1 MNPYKIF
8 VESMQD
14 AGIDST
20 TIDAVA
26 AIHKAIYEAAED
38 DSDDDKKKGK
48 KPEKDEKEEED
59 EKDEKEEKK
68 GPDENEFEG
77 PEEDPPSEDDNSDD
91 VDGAPDEDP
100 PDFEPDESPETAANE
115 PNADEGAKAIM
126 YNILTLMNAKQN
138 AYQQYHWNAES
149 KALHEKAQECYELYQ
164 ETKDKVA
171 ETLQAT
177 YNEAIDFKV
186 WSGKIPNLTDKGAFL
201 ASVDEDLDQI
211 SEFRS
216 QLEHFETFGL
226 NGTLD
231 GFIDELTGIKYH
243 LIRFFEN
250 KDA

>member
-1 MNPYKIF
+1 MRSNMNQYKIF
-8 VESMQD
+8 VESMQQ
-14 AGIDST
+14 AGIDT
-20 TIDAVA
+20 DTIEVVA
-26 AIHKAIYEAAED
+26 AIHNAIYEAAEN
-38 DSDDDKKKGK
+38 DSDDDN
-48 KPEKDEKEEED
+48 KE
-59 EKDEKEEKK
+59 
-68 GPDENEFEG
+68 
-77 PEEDPPSEDDNSDD
+77 
-91 VDGAPDEDP
+91 
-100 PDFEPDESPETAANE
+100 EPDEKNLEPEETPSEAANE

-126 YNILTLMNAKQN
+126 YNLLTLMSAKQN
-138 AYQQYHWNAES
+138 AYQQCHWNAES
-149 KALHEKAQECYELYQ
+149 KSLHEKAQECYELYQ

-177 YNEAIDFKV
+177 YNENIDFKV

-201 ASVDEDLDQI
+201 ASVDEDLDKI

-250 KDA
+250 KDV

>member
-1 MNPYKIF
+1 MDSYKIF
-8 VESMQD
+8 VESMQQ
-14 AGIDST
+14 AGIDKY
-20 TIDAVA
+20 TIDTVA
-26 AIHKAIYEAAED
+26 AIHNAIYEAAEH
-38 DSDDDKKKGK
+38 DSDDDDNDENEEKDDDKGK
-48 KPEKDEKEEED
+48 KEGMSDDEDFGPDGFDSED
-59 EKDEKEEKK
+59 ELPND
-68 GPDENEFEG
+68 NE
-77 PEEDPPSEDDNSDD
+77 PEETPSE
-91 VDGAPDEDP
+91 
-100 PDFEPDESPETAANE
+100 AANE

-126 YNILTLMNAKQN
+126 YNLLTLMNAKQN

-164 ETKDKVA
+164 DTKDKVA

-177 YNEAIDFKV
+177 FNEAVDFKV

-201 ASVDEDLDQI
+201 ASVDEDLDKI

-226 NGTLD
+226 NGVLD

-250 KDA
+250 KDV

>member
-8 VESMQD
+8 VESMQQ
-14 AGIDST
+14 AGIDQC

-26 AIHKAIYEAAED
+26 AIHNAIYEAAEN
-38 DSDDDKKKGK
+38 DSDDDEEDKKKGK
-48 KPEKDEKEEED
+48 KKKDEE
-59 EKDEKEEKK
+59 
-68 GPDENEFEG
+68 
-77 PEEDPPSEDDNSDD
+77 PEEPETELEAPDTDPEDDGDEGEKSDEEFD
-91 VDGAPDEDP
+91 APNDDP

-164 ETKDKVA
+164 DTKDKVA

-201 ASVDEDLDQI
+201 ASVDEDLDKI

-231 GFIDELTGIKYH
+231 GFIDSLTAVKYH

>member
-8 VESMQD
+8 VESMHK
-14 AGIDST
+14 AGIDPD

-26 AIHKAIYEAAED
+26 AIHNAIYEAAE
-38 DSDDDKKKGK
+38 SDDKKDDEDNE
-48 KPEKDEKEEED
+48 PEENPTEEPQED
-59 EKDEKEEKK
+59 ENSVEELE
-68 GPDENEFEG
+68 GPDEDV
-77 PEEDPPSEDDNSDD
+77 PEDY
-91 VDGAPDEDP
+91 VPDET
-100 PDFEPDESPETAANE
+100 PDEAANE

-126 YNILTLMNAKQN
+126 YNLLTLMNAKQN

-149 KALHEKAQECYELYQ
+149 KSLHEKAQECYELYQ

-177 YNEAIDFKV
+177 YNENIDFKV
-186 WSGKIPNLTDKGAFL
+186 WSGKVPNLTDKGAFL
-201 ASVDEDLDQI
+201 ASVDEDLDKI

-250 KDA
+250 KDV

>member
-1 MNPYKIF
+1 MDSYKIF
-8 VESMQD
+8 VESMQQ
-14 AGIDST
+14 AGIDKY

-26 AIHKAIYEAAED
+26 AIHTAIYEAAEH
-38 DSDDDKKKGK
+38 DSDDDDNDENEEKDDDKGK
-48 KPEKDEKEEED
+48 KEGMSDDEDFGPDGFDSED
-59 EKDEKEEKK
+59 ELPND
-68 GPDENEFEG
+68 NEPVET
-77 PEEDPPSEDDNSDD
+77 PSE
-91 VDGAPDEDP
+91 
-100 PDFEPDESPETAANE
+100 AANE

-126 YNILTLMNAKQN
+126 YNLLTLMNAKQN

-164 ETKDKVA
+164 DTKDKVA

-177 YNEAIDFKV
+177 FNEAVDFKV
-186 WSGKIPNLTDKGAFL
+186 WSGKVPNLTDKGAFL
-201 ASVDEDLDQI
+201 ASVDEDLDKI

-226 NGTLD
+226 NGVLD

-250 KDA
+250 KDV

>member
-8 VESMQD
+8 VESMQQ
-14 AGIDST
+14 AGIDQC

-26 AIHKAIYEAAED
+26 AIHNAIYEAAEN
-38 DSDDDKKKGK
+38 DSDDDEEDKKKGK
-48 KPEKDEKEEED
+48 KKKDEE
-59 EKDEKEEKK
+59 
-68 GPDENEFEG
+68 
-77 PEEDPPSEDDNSDD
+77 PEEPETELEAPDTDPEDDGDEGEKSDEEFD
-91 VDGAPDEDP
+91 APNDDP

-164 ETKDKVA
+164 DTKDKVA

-186 WSGKIPNLTDKGAFL
+186 WSGKVPNLTDKGAFL
-201 ASVDEDLDQI
+201 ASVDEDLDKI

-231 GFIDELTGIKYH
+231 GFIDSLTAVKYH

>member
-1 MNPYKIF
+1 MNPCKIF
-8 VESMQD
+8 VESMQQ
-14 AGIDST
+14 AGIDQF
-20 TIDAVA
+20 TIDTVA
-26 AIHKAIYEAAED
+26 AIHNAIYEAAED
-38 DSDDDKKKGK
+38 DSDDDDKGNK
-48 KPEKDEKEEED
+48 EGMADDEDFGPEGFDSED
-59 EKDEKEEKK
+59 ELPNDTE
-68 GPDENEFEG
+68 
-77 PEEDPPSEDDNSDD
+77 PEETPSE
-91 VDGAPDEDP
+91 
-100 PDFEPDESPETAANE
+100 AANE

-126 YNILTLMNAKQN
+126 YNLLTLMNAKQS

-149 KALHEKAQECYELYQ
+149 KSLHEKAQECYELYQ

-177 YNEAIDFKV
+177 FNEDIDFKV

-201 ASVDEDLDQI
+201 ASVDEDLDKI

-231 GFIDELTGIKYH
+231 GFIDDLTGIKYH

-250 KDA
+250 KDV

>member
-8 VESMQD
+8 VESMQQ
-14 AGIDST
+14 AGIDQC

-26 AIHKAIYEAAED
+26 AIHNAIYEAAEN
-38 DSDDDKKKGK
+38 DSDDDEEDKKKDK
-48 KPEKDEKEEED
+48 KKKDEE
-59 EKDEKEEKK
+59 
-68 GPDENEFEG
+68 
-77 PEEDPPSEDDNSDD
+77 PEEPETELEAPDTDPEDDGDEGDKSDEEFD
-91 VDGAPDEDP
+91 APNDEP

-164 ETKDKVA
+164 DTKDKVA

-186 WSGKIPNLTDKGAFL
+186 WSGKVPNLTDKGAFL
-201 ASVDEDLDQI
+201 ASVDEDLDKI

-231 GFIDELTGIKYH
+231 GFIDSLTAVKYH

-250 KDA
+250 RDA

>member
-1 MNPYKIF
+1 
-8 VESMQD
+8 MQA
-14 AGIDST
+14 AGIDPL
-20 TIDAVA
+20 TINAVT
-26 AIHKAIYEAAED
+26 AIHNAIYEAAED
-38 DSDDDKKKGK
+38 DSDDNDDKK
-48 KPEKDEKEEED
+48 DEPQ
-59 EKDEKEEKK
+59 EKEEK
-68 GPDENEFEG
+68 DEGAEENFGEDGGDAGEEDFKE
-77 PEEDPPSEDDNSDD
+77 PEEELPENL
-91 VDGAPDEDP
+91 
-100 PDFEPDESPETAANE
+100 EPEETPTEAAEE

-149 KALHEKAQECYELYQ
+149 KSLHEKAQECYELYQ
-164 ETKDKVA
+164 DTKDKVA

-177 YNEAIDFKV
+177 YNENIDFKV

-201 ASVDEDLDQI
+201 ASVDEDLDKI

-231 GFIDELTGIKYH
+231 GFIDSLTAIKYH

-250 KDA
+250 RDV

>member
-1 MNPYKIF
+1 MNPCKIF
-8 VESMQD
+8 VESMQK
-14 AGIDST
+14 AGIDQF
-20 TIDAVA
+20 TIDTVA
-26 AIHKAIYEAAED
+26 AIHNAIYEAAED
-38 DSDDDKKKGK
+38 DSDDDDKEEDKDEDE
-48 KPEKDEKEEED
+48 EKDDEGNKEGMADDEDFGPEGFDSED
-59 EKDEKEEKK
+59 ELPTD
-68 GPDENEFEG
+68 NE
-77 PEEDPPSEDDNSDD
+77 PEETPSE
-91 VDGAPDEDP
+91 
-100 PDFEPDESPETAANE
+100 AANE

-126 YNILTLMNAKQN
+126 YNILTLMNAKQS

-149 KALHEKAQECYELYQ
+149 KSLHEKAQECYELYQ

-177 YNEAIDFKV
+177 FNEDIDFKV

-201 ASVDEDLDQI
+201 ASVDEDLDKI

-231 GFIDELTGIKYH
+231 GFIDDLTGIKYH

-250 KDA
+250 KDV

>member
-8 VESMQD
+8 VESMHQ
-14 AGIDST
+14 AGIDPD

-26 AIHKAIYEAAED
+26 AIHNAIYEAAEA
-38 DSDDDKKKGK
+38 DDKKDDEDNE
-48 KPEKDEKEEED
+48 PEENPTEEPQED
-59 EKDEKEEKK
+59 ENSVEELE
-68 GPDENEFEG
+68 GPDEDV
-77 PEEDPPSEDDNSDD
+77 PEDY
-91 VDGAPDEDP
+91 VPDET
-100 PDFEPDESPETAANE
+100 PDEAANE

-126 YNILTLMNAKQN
+126 YNLLTLMNAKQN

-149 KALHEKAQECYELYQ
+149 KSLHEKAQECYELYQ

-177 YNEAIDFKV
+177 YNENIDFKV
-186 WSGKIPNLTDKGAFL
+186 WSGKVPNLTDKGAFL
-201 ASVDEDLDQI
+201 ASVDEDLDKI

-250 KDA
+250 KDV

>member
-8 VESMQD
+8 VESMHQ
-14 AGIDST
+14 AGIDPD

-26 AIHKAIYEAAED
+26 AIHNAIYEAAE
-38 DSDDDKKKGK
+38 SDDKKDDEDNE
-48 KPEKDEKEEED
+48 PEENPTEEPQED
-59 EKDEKEEKK
+59 ENSVEELE
-68 GPDENEFEG
+68 GPDEDV
-77 PEEDPPSEDDNSDD
+77 PEDY
-91 VDGAPDEDP
+91 VPDET
-100 PDFEPDESPETAANE
+100 PDEAANE

-126 YNILTLMNAKQN
+126 YNLLTLMNAKQN

-149 KALHEKAQECYELYQ
+149 KSLHEKAQECYELYQ

-177 YNEAIDFKV
+177 YNENIDFKV

-201 ASVDEDLDQI
+201 ASVDEDLDKI

-250 KDA
+250 KDV

>member
-1 MNPYKIF
+1 MNSSKIF
-8 VESMQD
+8 VESMQA
-14 AGIDST
+14 AGIDPL
-20 TIDAVA
+20 TINAVT
-26 AIHKAIYEAAED
+26 AIHNAIYEAAED
-38 DSDDDKKKGK
+38 DSDDNDDKK
-48 KPEKDEKEEED
+48 DEPQ
-59 EKDEKEEKK
+59 EKEEK
-68 GPDENEFEG
+68 DEGAEENFGEDGGDAGEEEFNG
-77 PEEDPPSEDDNSDD
+77 PEEEPPEN
-91 VDGAPDEDP
+91 
-100 PDFEPDESPETAANE
+100 FEPDETPTEAAEE

-149 KALHEKAQECYELYQ
+149 KSLHEKAQECYELYQ
-164 ETKDKVA
+164 DTKDKVA

-177 YNEAIDFKV
+177 YNENIDFKV

-201 ASVDEDLDQI
+201 ASVDEDLDKI

-231 GFIDELTGIKYH
+231 GFIDSLTAIKYH

-250 KDA
+250 RDV

>member
-8 VESMQD
+8 VESMQQ
-14 AGIDST
+14 AGIDQC

-26 AIHKAIYEAAED
+26 AIHNAIYEAAEN
-38 DSDDDKKKGK
+38 DSDDDEEDKKKGK
-48 KPEKDEKEEED
+48 KKKDEE
-59 EKDEKEEKK
+59 
-68 GPDENEFEG
+68 
-77 PEEDPPSEDDNSDD
+77 PEEPETELEAPDTNPEDDGDDGEKSDEEFD
-91 VDGAPDEDP
+91 APNDDP

-164 ETKDKVA
+164 DTKDKVA

-186 WSGKIPNLTDKGAFL
+186 WSGKVPNLTDKGAFL
-201 ASVDEDLDQI
+201 ASVDEDLDKI

-231 GFIDELTGIKYH
+231 GFIDSLTAVKYH

>member
-8 VESMQD
+8 VESMQQ
-14 AGIDST
+14 AGIDPL

-26 AIHKAIYEAAED
+26 AIHNAIYEAAED
-38 DSDDDKKKGK
+38 DSGDNDDKK
-48 KPEKDEKEEED
+48 DEPQ
-59 EKDEKEEKK
+59 EKEEK
-68 GPDENEFEG
+68 DEGAEENFGEDGGDAGEEEFKE
-77 PEEDPPSEDDNSDD
+77 PEEELPEN
-91 VDGAPDEDP
+91 
-100 PDFEPDESPETAANE
+100 FEPDETPSEAANE

-149 KALHEKAQECYELYQ
+149 KSLHEKAQECYELYQ

-177 YNEAIDFKV
+177 YNENIDFKV

-201 ASVDEDLDQI
+201 ASVDEDLDKI

-231 GFIDELTGIKYH
+231 GFIDTLTAIKYH
-243 LIRFFEN
+243 LVRFFEN
-250 KDA
+250 KDV

>member
-8 VESMQD
+8 VESMQQ
-14 AGIDST
+14 AGIDQC

-26 AIHKAIYEAAED
+26 AIHNAIYEAAEN
-38 DSDDDKKKGK
+38 DSDDDEEDKKKGK
-48 KPEKDEKEEED
+48 KKKDEE
-59 EKDEKEEKK
+59 
-68 GPDENEFEG
+68 
-77 PEEDPPSEDDNSDD
+77 PEEPETELEAPDTDPEDDGDEGDKSDEEFD
-91 VDGAPDEDP
+91 APNDDP

-164 ETKDKVA
+164 DTKDKVA

-186 WSGKIPNLTDKGAFL
+186 WSGKVPNLTDKGAFL
-201 ASVDEDLDQI
+201 ASVDEDLDKI

-231 GFIDELTGIKYH
+231 GFIDSLTAVKYH

>member
-1 MNPYKIF
+1 MNPCKIF
-8 VESMQD
+8 VESMQK
-14 AGIDST
+14 AGIDQC
-20 TIDAVA
+20 TIEAVT
-26 AIHKAIYEAAED
+26 AIHNAIYEAAENDLD
-38 DSDDDKKKGK
+38 DDEEDKKKGK
-48 KPEKDEKEEED
+48 KKKDEE
-59 EKDEKEEKK
+59 
-68 GPDENEFEG
+68 
-77 PEEDPPSEDDNSDD
+77 PEEPETELEAPDTDPEDDGDDGEKSDEEFD
-91 VDGAPDEDP
+91 APNDDP

-164 ETKDKVA
+164 DTKDKVA

-201 ASVDEDLDQI
+201 ASVDEDLDKI

-231 GFIDELTGIKYH
+231 GFIDSLTAVKYH

>member
-8 VESMQD
+8 VESMQQ
-14 AGIDST
+14 AGIDQC

-26 AIHKAIYEAAED
+26 AIHNAIYEAAEN
-38 DSDDDKKKGK
+38 DSDDDEEDKKKGK
-48 KPEKDEKEEED
+48 KKKDEE
-59 EKDEKEEKK
+59 
-68 GPDENEFEG
+68 
-77 PEEDPPSEDDNSDD
+77 PEEPETELE
-91 VDGAPDEDP
+91 APDTDPEYDGDDGEKSDEEFDAPNDDP

-164 ETKDKVA
+164 DTKDKVA

-201 ASVDEDLDQI
+201 ASVDEDLDKI

-231 GFIDELTGIKYH
+231 GFIDSLTAVKYH

>member
-8 VESMQD
+8 VESLQD
-14 AGIDST
+14 AGIDSA
-20 TIDAVA
+20 TIEAVA
-26 AIHKAIYEAAED
+26 AIHNAIYEAAED
-38 DSDDDKKKGK
+38 DSDDDKKK
-48 KPEKDEKEEED
+48 DEK
-59 EKDEKEEKK
+59 KDEKEEKEEK
-68 GPDENEFEG
+68 EFEG
-77 PEEDPPSEDDNSDD
+77 PDEDPPEENEKSEEEFN
-91 VDGAPDEDP
+91 APEEDP
-100 PDFEPDESPETAANE
+100 PDFEPDETPSEAANE
-115 PNADEGAKAIM
+115 PNADTGAKAIM

-138 AYQQYHWNAES
+138 AYQQYHWNAEG

-164 ETKDKVA
+164 ATKDKVA

-177 YNEAIDFKV
+177 FNENIDFKV

-201 ASVDEDLDQI
+201 ASVDEDLDKI

-231 GFIDELTGIKYH
+231 GFIDALTAVKYH

>member
-8 VESMQD
+8 VESMQQ
-14 AGIDST
+14 AGIDT
-20 TIDAVA
+20 DTIEAVA
-26 AIHKAIYEAAED
+26 AIHNAIYEAAEN
-38 DSDDDKKKGK
+38 DSEEDDDKK
-48 KPEKDEKEEED
+48 EEP
-59 EKDEKEEKK
+59 DEKEEK
-68 GPDENEFEG
+68 DEGADGNFGDDGVDAGEEEVNE
-77 PEEDPPSEDDNSDD
+77 PEEEVSENIEPEETPSE
-91 VDGAPDEDP
+91 
-100 PDFEPDESPETAANE
+100 AANE

-126 YNILTLMNAKQN
+126 YNLLTLMNAKQN

-149 KALHEKAQECYELYQ
+149 KSLHEKAQECYELYQ

-177 YNEAIDFKV
+177 YNENIDFKV

-201 ASVDEDLDQI
+201 ASVDEDLDKI

-250 KDA
+250 KDV

>member
-1 MNPYKIF
+1 MNPCKIF
-8 VESMQD
+8 VESMQK
-14 AGIDST
+14 AGIDQF
-20 TIDAVA
+20 TIDTVA
-26 AIHKAIYEAAED
+26 AIHNAIYEAAED
-38 DSDDDKKKGK
+38 DSDDDDKG
-48 KPEKDEKEEED
+48 EDKDEDEEKED
-59 EKDEKEEKK
+59 EGNKEGMADDE
-68 GPDENEFEG
+68 DFG
-77 PEEDPPSEDDNSDD
+77 PEGFDSEDELPKDNEPEETPSE
-91 VDGAPDEDP
+91 
-100 PDFEPDESPETAANE
+100 AANE

-126 YNILTLMNAKQN
+126 YNILTLMNAKQS

-149 KALHEKAQECYELYQ
+149 KSLHEKAQECYELYQ

-177 YNEAIDFKV
+177 FNEDIDFKV

-201 ASVDEDLDQI
+201 ASVDEDLDKI

-231 GFIDELTGIKYH
+231 GFIDDLTGIKYH

-250 KDA
+250 KDV

>member
-1 MNPYKIF
+1 MNPCKIF
-8 VESMQD
+8 VESMQK
-14 AGIDST
+14 AGIDQF
-20 TIDAVA
+20 TIDTVA
-26 AIHKAIYEAAED
+26 AIHNAIYEAAED
-38 DSDDDKKKGK
+38 DSDDDDKEEDKDE
-48 KPEKDEKEEED
+48 EKDDDKGNKEGMADDEDFGPEGFDSED
-59 EKDEKEEKK
+59 ELPKD
-68 GPDENEFEG
+68 NE
-77 PEEDPPSEDDNSDD
+77 PEETPSE
-91 VDGAPDEDP
+91 
-100 PDFEPDESPETAANE
+100 AANE

-126 YNILTLMNAKQN
+126 YNILTLMNAKQS

-177 YNEAIDFKV
+177 FNEDIDFKV

-201 ASVDEDLDQI
+201 ASVDEDLDKI

-231 GFIDELTGIKYH
+231 GFIDSLTGIKYH

-250 KDA
+250 KDV

>member
-8 VESMQD
+8 VESMQQ
-14 AGIDST
+14 AGIDQC

-26 AIHKAIYEAAED
+26 AIHNAIYEAAEN
-38 DSDDDKKKGK
+38 DSDDDEEDKKKGK
-48 KPEKDEKEEED
+48 KKKDEEPEEPET
-59 EKDEKEEKK
+59 
-68 GPDENEFEG
+68 EFEG
-77 PEEDPPSEDDNSDD
+77 PDTDPDDDGDEGDKSDEEFD
-91 VDGAPDEDP
+91 APNDEP

-164 ETKDKVA
+164 DTKDKVA

-201 ASVDEDLDQI
+201 ASVDEDLDKI

-231 GFIDELTGIKYH
+231 GFIDSLTAVKYH

-250 KDA
+250 RDA

>member
-1 MNPYKIF
+1 MNSSKIF
-8 VESMQD
+8 VESMQA
-14 AGIDST
+14 AGIDPL
-20 TIDAVA
+20 TINAVT
-26 AIHKAIYEAAED
+26 AIHNAIYEAAED
-38 DSDDDKKKGK
+38 DSDDNDDKK
-48 KPEKDEKEEED
+48 DEPQ
-59 EKDEKEEKK
+59 EKEEK
-68 GPDENEFEG
+68 DEGAEENVGEDGGDAGEEEFEG
-77 PEEDPPSEDDNSDD
+77 PEEEPPEN
-91 VDGAPDEDP
+91 
-100 PDFEPDESPETAANE
+100 FEPDETPSEAANE

-149 KALHEKAQECYELYQ
+149 KSLHEKAQECYELYQ
-164 ETKDKVA
+164 DTKDKVA

-177 YNEAIDFKV
+177 YNENIDFKV

-201 ASVDEDLDQI
+201 ASVDEDLDKI

-231 GFIDELTGIKYH
+231 GFIDSLTAIKYH

-250 KDA
+250 KDV

>member
-1 MNPYKIF
+1 MNPYNIF
-8 VESMQD
+8 VESMQN
-14 AGIDST
+14 AGIDPNT
-20 TIDAVA
+20 VEAVA

-38 DSDDDKKKGK
+38 DSDDDDKKDDKEDEKGKKKGK
-48 KPEKDEKEEED
+48 KEKEEFEV
-59 EKDEKEEKK
+59 
-68 GPDENEFEG
+68 PDE
-77 PEEDPPSEDDNSDD
+77 DPEDDGENSGEEF
-91 VDGAPDEDP
+91 GAPDEDP

-164 ETKDKVA
+164 DTKDKVA

-201 ASVDEDLDQI
+201 ASVDEDLDKI

>member
-1 MNPYKIF
+1 MNSCKIF
-8 VESMQD
+8 VESMQA
-14 AGIDST
+14 AGIDPL
-20 TIDAVA
+20 TINAVT
-26 AIHKAIYEAAED
+26 AIHNAIYEAAED
-38 DSDDDKKKGK
+38 DSDDNDDKKDE
-48 KPEKDEKEEED
+48 PQEKEEND
-59 EKDEKEEKK
+59 EGAEENFGENGGDAGEEEFKE
-68 GPDENEFEG
+68 
-77 PEEDPPSEDDNSDD
+77 PEEELPENL
-91 VDGAPDEDP
+91 
-100 PDFEPDESPETAANE
+100 EPDETPSEAANE

-149 KALHEKAQECYELYQ
+149 KSLHEKAQECYELYQ

-177 YNEAIDFKV
+177 YNENIDFKV

-201 ASVDEDLDQI
+201 ASVDEDLDKI

-231 GFIDELTGIKYH
+231 GFIDSLTAIKYH

-250 KDA
+250 RDV

>member
-1 MNPYKIF
+1 M
-8 VESMQD
+8 
-14 AGIDST
+14 
-20 TIDAVA
+20 A
-26 AIHKAIYEAAED
+26 AIHNAIYEAAEN
-38 DSDDDKKKGK
+38 DSDDDDNGENEEKDDDKGK
-48 KPEKDEKEEED
+48 TEGMADDEDFGSEGFDSED
-59 EKDEKEEKK
+59 ELPND
-68 GPDENEFEG
+68 NE
-77 PEEDPPSEDDNSDD
+77 PEETPSE
-91 VDGAPDEDP
+91 
-100 PDFEPDESPETAANE
+100 AANE

-126 YNILTLMNAKQN
+126 YNLLTLMNAKQN

-164 ETKDKVA
+164 DTKDKVA

-177 YNEAIDFKV
+177 FNEAVDFKV

-201 ASVDEDLDQI
+201 ASVDEDLDKI

-226 NGTLD
+226 NGVLD

-250 KDA
+250 KDV

>member
-8 VESMQD
+8 VESMHQ
-14 AGIDST
+14 AGIDPD

-26 AIHKAIYEAAED
+26 AIHNAIYEAAEA
-38 DSDDDKKKGK
+38 DDKKDDEDNE
-48 KPEKDEKEEED
+48 PEENPTEEPQED
-59 EKDEKEEKK
+59 ENSVEELE
-68 GPDENEFEG
+68 GPDEDV
-77 PEEDPPSEDDNSDD
+77 PEDY
-91 VDGAPDEDP
+91 VPDET
-100 PDFEPDESPETAANE
+100 PDEAANE

-126 YNILTLMNAKQN
+126 YNLLTLMNAKQN

-149 KALHEKAQECYELYQ
+149 KSLHEKAQECYELYQ

-177 YNEAIDFKV
+177 YNENIDFKV

-201 ASVDEDLDQI
+201 ASVDEDLDKI

-250 KDA
+250 KDV

>member
-8 VESMQD
+8 VESMYK
-14 AGIDST
+14 AGIDKY

-26 AIHKAIYEAAED
+26 AIHNAIYEAAERDFD
-38 DSDDDKKKGK
+38 DDDDEDDDKN
-48 KPEKDEKEEED
+48 ED
-59 EKDEKEEKK
+59 EKTNAENKDNKEEM
-68 GPDENEFEG
+68 
-77 PEEDPPSEDDNSDD
+77 
-91 VDGAPDEDP
+91 VDDEDF
-100 PDFEPDESPETAANE
+100 DQEEFDSGKTDETLYETEGELSN
-115 PNADEGAKAIM
+115 DDGAKAIM
-126 YNILTLMNAKQN
+126 YNILTLMNSKQN

-149 KALHEKAQECYELYQ
+149 KSLHETSQECYELYQ
-164 ETKDKVA
+164 DTKDKVA

-177 YNEAIDFKV
+177 FNENIDFKV

-201 ASVDEDLDQI
+201 ASVDEDLDKI

-226 NGTLD
+226 NGLLD

-250 KDA
+250 KDV

>member
-8 VESMQD
+8 VESMQQ
-14 AGIDST
+14 AGIDQC

-26 AIHKAIYEAAED
+26 AIHNAIYEAAEN
-38 DSDDDKKKGK
+38 DSDDDEEGKKKGK
-48 KPEKDEKEEED
+48 KKKDEEPEEPET
-59 EKDEKEEKK
+59 
-68 GPDENEFEG
+68 EFEA
-77 PEEDPPSEDDNSDD
+77 PDTDPEDDGDEGEKSDEEFD
-91 VDGAPDEDP
+91 APNDDP

-164 ETKDKVA
+164 DTKDKVA

-186 WSGKIPNLTDKGAFL
+186 WSGKVPNLTDKGAFL
-201 ASVDEDLDQI
+201 ASVDEDLDKI

-231 GFIDELTGIKYH
+231 GFIDSLTAVKYH

-250 KDA
+250 KDV